1 MYLDIECYYIVF
13 FEEKFN
19 LYIILRFDGKKG
31 VVAICRWP
39 RYVED
44 VVLITTSSSRHA
56 HDRNKHW
63 P

>member
-39 RYVED
+39 CLD
-44 VVLITTSSSRHA
+44 S
-56 HDRNKHW
+56 
-63 P
+63 